1 MTVIANNKKAFHEYF
16 IEDTFE
22 AGIVLVGSEVKSV
35 RDGGMSLSESFVNI
49 KNNEVFLKNAYIKPF
64 EKTSAF
70 IPDSHRDRKLL
81 LNRREIA
88 KLLRAIKEKGYTI
101 VPIKVYFKNNK
112 VKVQIGLAKG
122 KKLYDK
128 KETLK
133 ERSLDK
139 EIKQATK
146 NIRTF

>member
-1 MTVIANNKKAFHEYF
+1 MIVTNNKKAYHEYF
-16 IEDTFE
+16 IDETIE

-35 RDGGMSLSESFVNI
+35 RDGGMSLNESFVNI
-49 KNNEVFLKNAYIKPF
+49 KNNEVYLKNAYIKPF
-64 EKTSAF
+64 EKASAF
-70 IPDSHRDRKLL
+70 VPDAHRDRKLL
-81 LNRREIA
+81 LNKREIL
-88 KLLRAIKEKGYTI
+88 KMQRAVKEKGYTV

-112 VKVQIGLAKG
+112 VKVEIAIAKG

-133 ERSLDK
+133 ERALDK

-146 NIRTF
+146 NLKMY